1 VWWCGVES
9 HSRCERQRSIRLAC
23 QRAGAGRRH
32 AGQLKYG
39 RRVVRRLAVRT
50 LVALVVLTLVPV
62 VLVVA
67 LGLHSLAIL
76 AAEVAAIALMLGIDR
91 VIGAN
96 LGRRERGNRAEIG
109 VGAILDGMAQ
119 GGWLARHDVDTGR
132 GNIDHVAIGPG
143 GLFTVETKSRAGRV
157 SAADLDPAWLRQA
170 YAQRKHVEEL
180 IGQQAECLLVLSRAF
195 LDRAPTRQR
204 GVLVL
209 PARMLAGH
217 LNRRKGTL
225 SADKV
230 HAVHRRLVE
239 ALDASV

>member
-1 VWWCGVES
+1 MSASGS
-9 HSRCERQRSIRLAC
+9 GAASRRPAE
-23 QRAGAGRRH
+23 
-32 AGQLKYG
+32 YG
-39 RRVVRRLAVRT
+39 RAVVRRLAVRT

-62 VLVVA
+62 VLVAA
-67 LGLHSLAIL
+67 LGLHSPAIL
-76 AAEVAAIALMLGIDR
+76 AAEVTAIALMLGIDR

-96 LGRRERGNRAEIG
+96 LDRRERGNRAEID

-119 GGWLARHDVDTGR
+119 GGWLALHDVNTGR

-157 SAADLDPAWLRQA
+157 SAADLDPTWLRQA

-180 IGQQAECLLVLSRAF
+180 IGQQADCLLVLSKAF

-217 LNRRKGTL
+217 LKRRKATL
-225 SADKV
+225 SADQV